1 MMSEIKT
8 PKMDDI
14 KISLCLDLKESF
26 IITTPKLYIFLAN
39 IIALSIIVFVV
50 SFIITPIYKFLIIPF
65 LILTVVVHEILHHKA
80 YNYFGVKSKILW
92 GLSPCCKTSEQ
103 YPIKV
108 SKVVAVSPLLLPFVY
123 LLVCVSLL
131 KINIDLFWVTFG
143 LVCFSLLICS
153 EDIYTFIELRP

>member
-50 SFIITPIYKFLIIPF
+50 SIIITPIYW
-65 LILTVVVHEILHHKA
+65 
-80 YNYFGVKSKILW
+80 YW
-92 GLSPCCKTSEQ
+92 
-103 YPIKV
+103 IKED
-108 SKVVAVSPLLLPFVY
+108 
-123 LLVCVSLL
+123 SL
-131 KINIDLFWVTFG
+131 
-143 LVCFSLLICS
+143 
-153 EDIYTFIELRP
+153 